1 MGEHTP
7 ADAMGKRLSP
17 ARAGARAGGDLCET
31 AHLPARTLDSARAVR
46 KLWPVVVRRHL
57 RLSLADGVSHSVM
70 LGMGETYLA
79 AFALAL
85 GMSDLVSGLAGTIPM
100 CIGGLVQL
108 LAPIGLARVGS
119 HRRWVVGCAALQTLS
134 FLPLV
139 LGALLGHFSP
149 LLLYACAAL
158 YWASGM
164 ATGPAWNIWIGRLV
178 PAAIR
183 ARYFGFRQAAVQV
196 GVLAGLVSAGLWLH
210 RATSTRAMEPGLAFA
225 AVFGVAFLARAASTL
240 FLAAHRDVPSP
251 SPVREAASLRASF
264 LRLGT
269 RSYGRLV
276 VFIASVNASVWVG
289 SAFFTPYVL
298 RHLGYSY
305 DRYMLMIAATFVSK
319 GLALPLLGRAVGRL
333 GPRRLLVLGGMGI
346 APLPALWLASAGSF
360 PGQLSI
366 QLFGGV
372 AWAAFELGSLLL
384 FFDVEDELER
394 TGVLTLFNGFNAV
407 AIAGGSLAG
416 GALLQAAPAH
426 SAYVMVFLASASL
439 RLLSLILVTAVP
451 DRAWK
456 LAVPALRILGVR
468 PTTGAVARPVLPTI
482 LPKRERA
489 PSRQAP
495 RPEDPGTRG

>member
-1 MGEHTP
+1 
-7 ADAMGKRLSP
+7 L
-17 ARAGARAGGDLCET
+17 
-31 AHLPARTLDSARAVR
+31 
-46 KLWPVVVRRHL
+46 VRRHL

-79 AFALAL
+79 AFALAM
-85 GMSDLVSGLAGTIPM
+85 GMSDLVSGLAGTIPI
-100 CIGGLVQL
+100 CIGGLIQL

-119 HRRWVVGCAALQTLS
+119 HRRWVVGCAALQALS
-134 FLPLV
+134 FVPLV
-139 LGALLGHFSP
+139 IGALIGRFSP
-149 LLLYACAAL
+149 LLLFACAAL
-158 YWASGM
+158 YWTSGM

-183 ARYFGFRQAAVQV
+183 SRYFGLRQAAVQV

-210 RATSTRAMEPGLAFA
+210 RATSTRAVEPALAFA
-225 AVFGVAFLARAASTL
+225 LVFAVAFVARGASTL

-251 SPVREAASLRASF
+251 SPAREAASLRASF

-276 VFIASVNASVWVG
+276 VFIAGVNAAVWVG

-305 DRYMLMIAATFVSK
+305 DRYMMLIAATFASK
-319 GLALPLLGRAVGRL
+319 GLALPLFGKLVGRL

-346 APLPALWLASAGSF
+346 TPLPALWLAASGTF
-360 PGQLSI
+360 PGLLSV

-407 AIAGGSLAG
+407 AVAGGSLAG
-416 GALLQAAPAH
+416 GALLQAMPTP
-426 SAYVMVFLASASL
+426 SAYVVVFLASAGL
-439 RLLSLILVTAVP
+439 RLLSLILVTGVP
-451 DRAWK
+451 DRAWE

-468 PTTGAVARPVLPTI
+468 PTTGAVARLVLPTI

-489 PSRQAP
+489 SSQGS
-495 RPEDPGTRG
+495 RPEDPARGG

>member
-1 MGEHTP
+1 
-7 ADAMGKRLSP
+7 
-17 ARAGARAGGDLCET
+17 
-31 AHLPARTLDSARAVR
+31 
-46 KLWPVVVRRHL
+46 VVVRRHL

-70 LGMGETYLA
+70 LGMGETYVA
-79 AFALAL
+79 AFALAM

-100 CIGGLVQL
+100 CVGGLVQL

-119 HRRWVVGCAALQTLS
+119 HRRWVVGCATLQALS
-134 FLPLV
+134 FAPLV
-139 LGALLGHFSP
+139 IGALIGRFSP

-196 GVLAGLVSAGLWLH
+196 GVLAGLASAGLWLH
-210 RATSTRAMEPGLAFA
+210 RATSTRAMEPALAFA
-225 AVFGVAFLARAASTL
+225 VVFTVAFLARSASTL

-251 SPVREAASLRASF
+251 SPDREAASLRASF
-264 LRLGT
+264 LLLGT

-276 VFIASVNASVWVG
+276 VFIARVNAAVWVG
-289 SAFFTPYVL
+289 SAFYTPYLL

-305 DRYMLMIAATFVSK
+305 DRYMLLIAATFVSK
-319 GLALPLLGRAVGRL
+319 GLALPLFGRLVGRV
-333 GPRRLLVLGGMGI
+333 GPRRMLVLGGMGI
-346 APLPALWLASAGSF
+346 APLPALWLAAEGSF
-360 PGQLSI
+360 PGLLSV

-407 AIAGGSLAG
+407 AIAGGSIAG
-416 GALLQAAPAH
+416 GVLLQAAPAPLTYVVVFST
-426 SAYVMVFLASASL
+426 SAAL
-439 RLLSLILVTAVP
+439 RLLSLILVTGVP

-468 PTTGAVARPVLPTI
+468 PTTGGVAGPVLPSI
-482 LPKRERA
+482 LPKRDRA
-489 PSRQAP
+489 GSQAP
-495 RPEDPGTRG
+495 QPEDPARRD